1 MSGPQEQEP
10 STWQELLGQLIA
22 NSSER
27 DRLAIAVRVRS
38 ITLQRWAE
46 GSSRPRNENIR
57 MLLKILPRSI
67 YPLFLR
73 LLLVD
78 FPELAQEELPEE
90 QFPQSLPA
98 EFYRRAMSNLALTPQ
113 PMYRQ
118 SMQDLILQQAL
129 EHLDPD
135 RHGLSIALVVCVPPR
150 SGNKV
155 RSLREIGG
163 LATPPWPHNLPEK
176 PLFFGAESLVGYAI
190 SKACSCV
197 INSSEEITFFPVH
210 WTEHE
215 RSAAAF
221 PIFRQGRVA
230 GGLIVS
236 SVEEYFFT
244 PPRLSI
250 VEEYSYLATCIFE
263 AEDTFLFDD
272 VELRVMP
279 PYVQQLPYFQDYKQR
294 VSQKFVEADEQDRH
308 ISLQQARQLVWQDLE
323 ELLLQV
329 PLRTRVRE

>member
-1 MSGPQEQEP
+1 MSGPQES
-10 STWQELLGQLIA
+10 STWQALLGQLIT
-22 NSSER
+22 NPSER
-27 DRLAIAVRVRS
+27 DRLAAAVRVRS

-57 MLLKILPRSI
+57 MLLRTLPRSV

-73 LLLVD
+73 LLIVD

-90 QFPQSLPA
+90 HFLQSLPT

-135 RHGLSIALVVCVPPR
+135 RQGLAIALVVCVPPR
-150 SGNKV
+150 PGGRV

-176 PLFFGAESLVGYAI
+176 PMFLGAESLVGYAI

-230 GGLIVS
+230 GGLVVS
-236 SVEEYFFT
+236 CVEEYFFT
-244 PPRLSI
+244 APRLSVI
-250 VEEYSYLATCIFE
+250 EDYSYLATCIFE
-263 AEDTFLFDD
+263 PEDTFRFDE
-272 VELRVMP
+272 VELRIMP
-279 PYVQQLPYFQDYKQR
+279 PYVQQLPYFHDYKQR
-294 VSQKFVEADEQDRH
+294 VSQKFVEADERGHH
-308 ISLQQARQLVWQDLE
+308 INLQQARQLVWQDLE
-323 ELLLQV
+323 DLLL
-329 PLRTRVRE
+329 RVSQHVRME

>member
-1 MSGPQEQEP
+1 MSGPQEP
-10 STWQELLGQLIA
+10 STWQELLGRLI
-22 NSSER
+22 SSSPER
-27 DRLAIAVRVRS
+27 DRLAAAVRVRS

-46 GSSRPRNENIR
+46 GSSRPRNENVR
-57 MLLKILPRSI
+57 MLLKMLPRSV

-73 LLLVD
+73 LLLLD

-90 QFPQSLPA
+90 HFPQVLPA

-118 SMQDLILQQAL
+118 SMQDLILQQIL

-135 RHGLSIALVVCVPPR
+135 RHGLSIALAVCVPPR
-150 SGNKV
+150 LGNKV

-176 PLFFGAESLVGYAI
+176 PLFLGAESLVGYAI

-197 INSSEEITFFPVH
+197 VNSSSEITFFPVH

-236 SVEEYFFT
+236 SVQEFFFT
-244 PPRLSI
+244 APRLAVI
-250 VEEYSYLATCIFE
+250 
-263 AEDTFLFDD
+263 ED
-272 VELRVMP
+272 
-279 PYVQQLPYFQDYKQR
+279 Y
-294 VSQKFVEADEQDRH
+294 
-308 ISLQQARQLVWQDLE
+308 
-323 ELLLQV
+323 
-329 PLRTRVRE
+329 